1 MTKTKSQLVPLTE
14 YAREHGVSDRTM
26 LYRLTALHQRLGGGV
41 LKHFSGPGKKVRKW
55 WVNPARLARLLE
67 GEGEDV
73 DAVEEQ
79 LGEHLLR
86 IEALEEKVQAIRNSH
101 IALKR
106 KVNSPPA
113 RR

>member
-1 MTKTKSQLVPLTE
+1 
-14 YAREHGVSDRTM
+14 M

-41 LKHFSGPGKKVRKW
+41 LRSFNRPGTKVRKW

-67 GEGEDV
+67 EPEAV

-86 IEALEEKVQAIRNSH
+86 IEALEEKLQALRQSH

-113 RR
+113 PR